1 MFRPLLSTKLLAP
14 THRTTLV
21 SRRRLFEA
29 LDQGL
34 ARKVTIVSAPAGFGK
49 TTLVGEWIKQRN
61 VPTAWISLD
70 DNDND
75 PIRFLSYFI
84 KALQTLN
91 TKIGETALEILQ
103 SPQAQINEPLLIT
116 LVNEIA
122 LTLPGEIILVFDDY
136 HLAETP
142 QINEIVYFLLNHL
155 PPSMHVL
162 IASRADPSF
171 PVALL
176 RGRGE
181 LNELRQNDLRFT
193 SEEAGEF
200 LNRVKG
206 LHLTE
211 NQVGALVTRIE
222 GWISGLQ
229 MAAGS
234 IQGSESITTFIQS
247 FTSSNRYIFDYL
259 VEEILNRQP
268 DNIQEFLLSTSILG
282 RLSSELCNDVMNQS
296 DSQSILEY
304 LERTNLFIL
313 PLDKDRQWYRY
324 HHLFADL
331 LQKQL
336 LQMRPD
342 IISELH
348 KRASLWFDKGGLSE
362 EAIMHALATKDFE
375 FAADVLEQNI
385 PVMMGHGERISLID
399 KFFGKLPEEFVRSR
413 PVLSVQQIWG
423 MAFSGRLNEAEE
435 RFRELESQPG
445 IGKNKEI
452 SGHIALIRALIAN
465 IRGDMESAISLAH
478 RADEFLPAEDVVVRG
493 MIPYILGNG
502 YLETGKLNEA
512 EQACEQ
518 IKQFGIKTNSLWTK
532 TVAYHR
538 LAQIKKLR
546 GHLKEAQAL
555 CEELLQFAAARK
567 AEHYGF
573 LCGIYFELGDVLREC
588 NDLDSARKMVT
599 EGLGY
604 AETWGIPTDLVS
616 GYITLARICLAQS
629 DLEGAADAIRK
640 AKKAREMGNI
650 FRVIQTKLDT
660 CEVQM
665 WLQQGSLSNA
675 SGWADD
681 IEGRLNDFDQGNDF
695 DFVSEMEF
703 IGLARVWMAISIKG
717 ENKSY
722 LDKAIR
728 LLSRLVNSAQESQRF
743 YRLIE
748 ILVLQTIV
756 FDLLGNE
763 ERAFEVLDKSIFLA
777 QPEDCMR
784 LFLDEGQPMKTLLY
798 RAQKKGIGLSY
809 AKTLLAAFND
819 ERGGL
824 SDSTSPTLPEP
835 LSDREMDVLMLL
847 PTKMTAAEMA
857 EKLIVA
863 KSTVDTHIKHIYSK
877 LGVSRRMEAIQR
889 AKELGL
895 L

>member
-1 MFRPLLSTKLLAP
+1 MVQPLLSTKLLAP
-14 THRTTLV
+14 THRATLV

-29 LDQGL
+29 LDQSL
-34 ARKVTIVSAPAGFGK
+34 AHKVTIVSAPAGFGK

-61 VPTAWISLD
+61 IPTAWLSLD

-75 PIRFLSYFI
+75 PIRFLLYFI
-84 KALQTLN
+84 KALQTIN
-91 TKIGETALEILQ
+91 TNIGETALEILQ

-116 LVNEIA
+116 LVNEIGLA
-122 LTLPGEIILVFDDY
+122 IPGETVLVVDDY

-142 QINEIVYFLLNHL
+142 QINEIVYFLLNRL
-155 PPSMHVL
+155 PPSLHIL
-162 IASRADPSF
+162 IVSRSDPSL

-181 LNELRQNDLRFT
+181 LNELRQDALRFT
-193 SEEAGEF
+193 TEEAAEF
-200 LNRVKG
+200 FNRVKR
-206 LHLTE
+206 LQLTE
-211 NQVGALVTRIE
+211 NQVGALVARTE

-234 IQGSESITTFIQS
+234 IQGNESIPAFIES

-259 VEEILNRQP
+259 IEEILNRQP
-268 DNIQEFLLSTSILG
+268 ENIQGFLLDTSILG
-282 RLSSELCNDVMNQS
+282 RLTGDLCNVVTNQI
-296 DSQSILEY
+296 DSQTTLDY

-336 LQMRPD
+336 LQKHPD
-342 IISELH
+342 IIGKLH
-348 KRASLWFDKGGLSE
+348 KRASLWFTKEGFSE
-362 EAIMHALATKDFE
+362 EAITHALATKDFE
-375 FAADVLEQNI
+375 FAADILEQNI
-385 PVMMGHGERISLID
+385 LVMMGRGERLSLIE

-423 MAFSGRLNEAEE
+423 MAFSGRLDEAEE
-435 RFRELESQPG
+435 RFREIESHPG
-445 IGKNKEI
+445 IDKNKEI
-452 SGHIALIRALIAN
+452 SGQIALIQALIAN
-465 IRGDMESAISLAH
+465 IRGDMESAILLAH
-478 RADEFLPAEDVVVRG
+478 QADELLPEKDVVVRG

-502 YLETGKLNEA
+502 YLVTGKLNEA

-555 CEELLQFAAARK
+555 SEELLQFAALRK
-567 AEHYGF
+567 AEQYGF

-588 NDLDSARKMVT
+588 NNLDFARKIVT
-599 EGLGY
+599 KGLNH
-604 AETWGIPTDLVS
+604 AETWEIPTDLVS

-629 DLEGAADAIRK
+629 DLEGASDAIRK
-640 AKKAREMGNI
+640 AKKIREMGNI
-650 FRVIQTKLDT
+650 FRVTQTKLET
-660 CEVQM
+660 CQVQM
-665 WLQQGSLSNA
+665 WLKQGSLSDA
-675 SGWADD
+675 SDWADE
-681 IEGRLNDFDQGNDF
+681 IEARLNDFDQGKDF
-695 DFVSEMEF
+695 DFVNEMEF
-703 IGLARVWMAISIKG
+703 IGLARVWIAMGIKG
-717 ENKSY
+717 KNKSD
-722 LDKAIR
+722 LNKAIH
-728 LLSRLVNSAQESQRF
+728 LLSRLANCAQESQRF

-756 FDLLGNE
+756 FDHLGDE
-763 ERAFEVLDKSIFLA
+763 EKAFEVLEKSISLA
-777 QPEDCMR
+777 QPEGCMR
-784 LFLDEGQPMKTLLY
+784 LFLDEGRPMQSILY
-798 RAQKKGIGLSY
+798 RAQKKVICLPY
-809 AKTLLAAFND
+809 AKILFGALND
-819 ERGGL
+819 EIGEFP
-824 SDSTSPTLPEP
+824 DSTSPILPER
-835 LSDREMDVLMLL
+835 LSDREIEVLMLL
-847 PTKMTAAEMA
+847 PTKLTAAEMA

-889 AKELGL
+889 AKEMGL